1 MLRWGILGTSF
12 ISDTMAGAIERSRAS
27 RITAVAGRDEGRLAT
42 FAARHGITRTYT
54 DIEPLLADSDVDV
67 VYVGLPNH
75 VHHEAVIAAARAG
88 KAVLCEKSLTTSMG
102 DAEALENAVK
112 ESGIFF
118 MEGLM
123 YLNHPLIARLG
134 EILASGR
141 LGPLRAVTGFY
152 AADIWRVANPAGR
165 GTLYNLGCYPVS
177 LLHFVLQQACGPQAF
192 VSRHLTGLGNIVP
205 DNGNLVDAALTVRFA
220 NGVLA
225 SLQCSDGYGLTHD
238 FTVHGERASLRFP
251 ANPWLPQAGR
261 CSIEIRDHDGTIEHI
276 TAEADGDA
284 FDYQLRTVEA
294 CLAEGLTTPQ
304 RPAPRLS
311 DSLEILRMLTEWERS
326 CLALK
331 P

>member
-12 ISDTMAGAIERSRAS
+12 ISDTMAAAIAKSPAS
-27 RITAVAGRDEGRLAT
+27 RIEAVSGRDEGRLAA
-42 FAARHGITRTYT
+42 FATRHGIGKTYR
-54 DIEPLLADSDVDV
+54 DIEALLADGDVDAI
-67 VYVGLPNH
+67 YVGLPNH
-75 VHHEAVIAAARAG
+75 VHHEAVIAAAKAG
-88 KAVLCEKSLTTSMG
+88 KPVLCEKSLTTGMG
-102 DAEALENAVK
+102 DAQALASAVE

-177 LLHFVLQQACGPQAF
+177 LLHFVMQAGCGPQAF
-192 VSRHLTGLGNIVP
+192 AFRHLTGLGNVQP
-205 DNGNLVDAALTVRFA
+205 ETGNLIDAALTVRFS

-238 FTVHGERASLRFP
+238 FAVHGERATLRFP
-251 ANPWLPQAGR
+251 INPWLPQAGR
-261 CSIEIRDHDGTIEHI
+261 SVLEIRDHDGTVEESVV
-276 TAEADGDA
+276 EADGDA
-284 FDYQLRTVEA
+284 FDYQLRTFEA
-294 CLAEGLTTPQ
+294 CLVKGLTQPL

-311 DSLEILRMLTEWERS
+311 DSLEILWMLTEWERH
-326 CLALK
+326 CLT
-331 P
+331 